1 MRYNNHH
8 FGDFSSHFV
17 SCKEMVIIME
27 DSDFARQSKEAV
39 EKMREMNSRARV
51 NNGGQ
56 NMPPAPPFVRMQ
68 GNRQGTAPQKQ
79 RQTNTQRQE
88 NPVPKINEMKYNK
101 SNKDSGFLSG
111 LNIPFLDML
120 SRETDISLIIGLLL
134 ILMSEK
140 ADKKLLFAL
149 FYILL

>member
-1 MRYNNHH
+1 
-8 FGDFSSHFV
+8 
-17 SCKEMVIIME
+17 ME
-27 DSDFARQSKEAV
+27 DNEFARQSREAV

-51 NNGGQ
+51 DNNGQ

-88 NPVPKINEMKYNK
+88 NPVPKINEMKDNK

-149 FYILL
+149 VYILL